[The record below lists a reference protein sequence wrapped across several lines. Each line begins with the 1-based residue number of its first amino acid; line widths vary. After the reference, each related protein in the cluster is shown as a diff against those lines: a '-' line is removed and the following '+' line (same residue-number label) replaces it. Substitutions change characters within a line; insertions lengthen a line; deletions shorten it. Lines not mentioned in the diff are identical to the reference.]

1 MWHMLQRAGVS
12 TPADA
17 RCLRNDAGIGLGH
30 FFSRAD
36 FQTAGYLLPEPYIV
50 IDVVLH
56 QLLHVFVRASLD
68 VGGNAINRRALP

>member
-1 MWHMLQRAGVS
+1 
-12 TPADA
+12 
-17 RCLRNDAGIGLGH
+17 
-30 FFSRAD
+30 
-36 FQTAGYLLPEPYIV
+36 V